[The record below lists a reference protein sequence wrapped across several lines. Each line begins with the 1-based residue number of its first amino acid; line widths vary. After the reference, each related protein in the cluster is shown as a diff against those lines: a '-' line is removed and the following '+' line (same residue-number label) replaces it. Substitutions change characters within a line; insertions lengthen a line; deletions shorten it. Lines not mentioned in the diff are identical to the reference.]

1 MKKPSPLLRNT
12 IIMPAVN
19 MIMRSVSVGFNAYLT
34 SRIGSQGIGLFQLVM
49 TVYSLAVTFSCAGM
63 RLASMR
69 MTVES
74 ASERSTDRFM
84 LCAMGCGCTVGV
96 ILYTFADIISLKR
109 LGNACTAP
117 MLRIL
122 AFALPF
128 TATSSVLGGYF
139 TAKGMILPYSCIQL
153 IEQGIKTLAA
163 MLLIRGAHTPQ
174 SACTAVI
181 TAMVV
186 SEALSFLLSFAL
198 KKSVVKKGAADK
210 SVRLKSFF
218 RIALPDAAGTCV
230 RSILLTVEHLLIPKG
245 FERSGEGSS
254 AALAAYGNIHGM
266 ALPLLLYPSAAL
278 SSLSALLIPELARRR
293 EACDKSGISLCV
305 ERNLRRTL
313 IFACVCA
320 GVFAIGAPAV
330 SNAVYHSD
338 EAVLYIRI
346 LSPLV
351 PIMYTDM
358 VTDGMLKGLDQQV
371 HSMNYNMIDSALCV
385 ILVAALLP
393 KYSVKGYIFILY
405 FSEILNF
412 YLSLRRLLIV
422 CEIRVFRG
430 SLQGNPKSL
439 LPKKCSISPRENGSR
454 SYRGLSK
461 RSRGLSSCR

>member
-1 MKKPSPLLRNT
+1 MKEPSPLLRNT
-12 IIMPAVN
+12 IIMTTVN
-19 MIMRSVSVGFNAYLT
+19 LIMRSVSVGFNAYLT
-34 SRIGSQGIGLFQLVM
+34 SKIGSQGIGLFQLVM

-84 LCAMGCGCTVGV
+84 LCAMGCGCTFGV

-128 TATSSVLGGYF
+128 TAMSSVLGGYF

-181 TAMVV
+181 TAMVA

-198 KKSVVKKGAADK
+198 KKSAVKKGAADK

-293 EACDKSGISLCV
+293 EAYDKSGISLCV
-305 ERNLRRTL
+305 EQNLKRTL

-320 GVFAIGAPAV
+320 GVFALGAPAV

-371 HSMNYNMIDSALCV
+371 HSMNYNMIDSAFCV
-385 ILVAALLP
+385 ILVAALLS

-412 YLSLRRLLIV
+412 YLSLRRLLAV
-422 CEIRVFRG
+422 CDIRVFQEF
-430 SLQGNPKSL
+430 SQGNSKSSRS
-439 LPKKCSISPRENGSR
+439 KKCSISPRENGSR

>member
-12 IIMPAVN
+12 IIMTAVN
-19 MIMRSVSVGFNAYLT
+19 LIMRSVSVGFNAYLT
-34 SRIGSQGIGLFQLVM
+34 SKIGSQGIGLFQLVM

-74 ASERSTDRFM
+74 ASERSTDCFM
-84 LCAMGCGCTVGV
+84 LCAMGCGCTAGV
-96 ILYTFADIISLKR
+96 ILYTFADIISLKK
-109 LGNACTAP
+109 LENACTAP

-128 TATSSVLGGYF
+128 TAMSSVLGGYF

-181 TAMVV
+181 TAMVA
-186 SEALSFLLSFAL
+186 SEALSFLLSFAF
-198 KKSVVKKGAADK
+198 KKSAVKKGAADK

-266 ALPLLLYPSAAL
+266 ALPLLLYPSAVL

-305 ERNLRRTL
+305 ERNLKRTL
-313 IFACVCA
+313 IFACACA
-320 GVFAIGAPAV
+320 GVFALGAPAV

-371 HSMNYNMIDSALCV
+371 HSMNYNMIDSAFCV

-412 YLSLRRLLIV
+412 YLSLRRLLTV
-422 CEIRVFRG
+422 CDIRVFR
-430 SLQGNPKSL
+430 
-439 LPKKCSISPRENGSR
+439 
-454 SYRGLSK
+454 
-461 RSRGLSSCR
+461 

>member
-12 IIMPAVN
+12 IIMTAVN
-19 MIMRSVSVGFNAYLT
+19 LIMRSVSVGFNAYLT

-128 TATSSVLGGYF
+128 TSMSSVLGGYF

-230 RSILLTVEHLLIPKG
+230 RNILLTVEHLLIPKG

-266 ALPLLLYPSAAL
+266 ALPLLLYPSAVL

-293 EACDKSGISLCV
+293 EANDKSGISLCV
-305 ERNLRRTL
+305 ERNLKRTL

-320 GVFAIGAPAV
+320 GVFALGAPAV

-338 EAVLYIRI
+338 EAVHYIRI

-412 YLSLRRLLIV
+412 YLSLRRLLTV

-439 LPKKCSISPRENGSR
+439 LPKKCLASPRENGSR

>member
-12 IIMPAVN
+12 IIMTTVN
-19 MIMRSVSVGFNAYLT
+19 LIMRSVSVGFNAYLT

-128 TATSSVLGGYF
+128 TAMSSVLGGYF
-139 TAKGMILPYSCIQL
+139 TAKGLILPYSCIQL

-163 MLLIRGAHTPQ
+163 ILLIRGAHTPQ

-181 TAMVV
+181 TAMVA

-198 KKSVVKKGAADK
+198 KKSAVKKGAADK

-266 ALPLLLYPSAAL
+266 ALPLLLYPSAVL

-293 EACDKSGISLCV
+293 EANDKSGINRCV
-305 ERNLRRTL
+305 ERNLKRTL

-320 GVFAIGAPAV
+320 GVFALGAPAV

-412 YLSLRRLLIV
+412 YLSLRRLLTV
-422 CEIRVFRG
+422 CDIRVFREF
-430 SLQGNPKSL
+430 SQGNPKSL
-439 LPKKCSISPRENGSR
+439 LPKKCLASPRENGSR
-454 SYRGLSK
+454 SYRVLSK
-461 RSRGLSSCR
+461 RSRDLSSCR

>member
-12 IIMPAVN
+12 IIMTTVN
-19 MIMRSVSVGFNAYLT
+19 LIMRSVSVGFNAYLT

-128 TATSSVLGGYF
+128 TAMSSVLGGYF
-139 TAKGMILPYSCIQL
+139 TAKGLILPYSCIQL

-163 MLLIRGAHTPQ
+163 ILLIRGAHTPQ

-181 TAMVV
+181 TAMVA
-186 SEALSFLLSFAL
+186 SEVLSFLLSFAL
-198 KKSVVKKGAADK
+198 KKSAVKKGAADK

-266 ALPLLLYPSAAL
+266 ALPLLLYPSAVL

-293 EACDKSGISLCV
+293 EANDKSGINRCV
-305 ERNLRRTL
+305 ERNLKRTL

-320 GVFAIGAPAV
+320 GVFALGAPAV

-412 YLSLRRLLIV
+412 YLSLRRLLTV

-439 LPKKCSISPRENGSR
+439 LPKKCLASPRVNGSR
-454 SYRGLSK
+454 SYRVLSK

>member
-12 IIMPAVN
+12 IIMTAVN
-19 MIMRSVSVGFNAYLT
+19 LIMRSVSVGFNAYLT

-84 LCAMGCGCTVGV
+84 LCAMGCGCTVGA

-117 MLRIL
+117 MLRLL

-128 TATSSVLGGYF
+128 TAMSSVLGGYF

-163 MLLIRGAHTPQ
+163 MLLIRGARTPQ

-181 TAMVV
+181 TAMVA

-198 KKSVVKKGAADK
+198 KKSAVKKGAADK

-230 RSILLTVEHLLIPKG
+230 RNILLTVEHLLIPKG
-245 FERSGEGSS
+245 FERSGEGNS

-266 ALPLLLYPSAAL
+266 ALPLLLYPH
-278 SSLSALLIPELARRR
+278 
-293 EACDKSGISLCV
+293 C
-305 ERNLRRTL
+305 
-313 IFACVCA
+313 
-320 GVFAIGAPAV
+320 
-330 SNAVYHSD
+330 
-338 EAVLYIRI
+338 
-346 LSPLV
+346 
-351 PIMYTDM
+351 
-358 VTDGMLKGLDQQV
+358 
-371 HSMNYNMIDSALCV
+371 
-385 ILVAALLP
+385 
-393 KYSVKGYIFILY
+393 
-405 FSEILNF
+405 
-412 YLSLRRLLIV
+412 
-422 CEIRVFRG
+422 
-430 SLQGNPKSL
+430 
-439 LPKKCSISPRENGSR
+439 
-454 SYRGLSK
+454 
-461 RSRGLSSCR
+461 

>member
-12 IIMPAVN
+12 IIMTAVN
-19 MIMRSVSVGFNAYLT
+19 LIMRSVSVGFNAYLT

-96 ILYTFADIISLKR
+96 ILSTFADIISLKR
-109 LGNACTAP
+109 LANACTAP

-128 TATSSVLGGYF
+128 TAMSNVVGGYF

-153 IEQGIKTLAA
+153 IEQGIKTLAS

-181 TAMVV
+181 TAMVA

-210 SVRLKSFF
+210 TVRLKSFF

-245 FERSGEGSS
+245 FERSGEGRS

-266 ALPLLLYPSAAL
+266 ALPLLLYPSAVL

-293 EACDKSGISLCV
+293 EACDKSGINRCV
-305 ERNLRRTL
+305 ERNLKRTL

-320 GVFAIGAPAV
+320 GVFALGAPAV

-412 YLSLRRLLIV
+412 YLSLRRLLTV
-422 CEIRVFRG
+422 CDIRVFRG

-439 LPKKCSISPRENGSR
+439 LPKKCLASPRVNGSR

>member
-1 MKKPSPLLRNT
+1 MKKTSPLLRNT
-12 IIMPAVN
+12 IIMTAVN
-19 MIMRSVSVGFNAYLT
+19 LIMRSVSVGFNAYLT

-74 ASERSTDRFM
+74 ASKRSTDRFM

-128 TATSSVLGGYF
+128 TAMSSVLGGYF
-139 TAKGMILPYSCIQL
+139 TAKSMILPYSCIQL

-181 TAMVV
+181 TAMVA

-198 KKSVVKKGAADK
+198 KKSAVKKGAADK

-266 ALPLLLYPSAAL
+266 ALPLLLYPSAVL

-305 ERNLRRTL
+305 ERNLKRTL
-313 IFACVCA
+313 IFAYVCA
-320 GVFAIGAPAV
+320 GVFALGAPAV

-393 KYSVKGYIFILY
+393 KYSVKGYIFIMY

-412 YLSLRRLLIV
+412 YLSLRRLLTV

-439 LPKKCSISPRENGSR
+439 LPKKCLASPRVNGSR
-454 SYRGLSK
+454 SYRVLSK

>member
-12 IIMPAVN
+12 IIMTAVN
-19 MIMRSVSVGFNAYLT
+19 LIMRSVSVGFNAYLT

-128 TATSSVLGGYF
+128 TAMSSVLGGYF
-139 TAKGMILPYSCIQL
+139 TAKGLILPYSCIQL

-181 TAMVV
+181 TAMVA

-210 SVRLKSFF
+210 TVRLKSFF

-266 ALPLLLYPSAAL
+266 ALPLLLYPSAVL

-293 EACDKSGISLCV
+293 EACDKSGINRCV
-305 ERNLRRTL
+305 ERNLKRTL

-320 GVFAIGAPAV
+320 GVFALGAPAV

-412 YLSLRRLLIV
+412 YLSLRRLLTV
-422 CEIRVFRG
+422 CDIRVFRG

-439 LPKKCSISPRENGSR
+439 LPKKCLASPRVNGSR
-454 SYRGLSK
+454 SYWGLSK

>member
-12 IIMPAVN
+12 IIMTAVN
-19 MIMRSVSVGFNAYLT
+19 LIMRSVSVGFNAYLT

-96 ILYTFADIISLKR
+96 ILYTFADIISLKK
-109 LGNACTAP
+109 LENACTAP

-128 TATSSVLGGYF
+128 TAMSSVLGGYF

-181 TAMVV
+181 TATVASDGV
-186 SEALSFLLSFAL
+186 SFLLSFAL
-198 KKSVVKKGAADK
+198 KKSAVKKGAADK

-266 ALPLLLYPSAAL
+266 ALPLLLYPSAVL

-293 EACDKSGISLCV
+293 EAYDKSGISLCV
-305 ERNLRRTL
+305 ERNLKRTL
-313 IFACVCA
+313 IFACACA
-320 GVFAIGAPAV
+320 GVFALGAPAV

-412 YLSLRRLLIV
+412 YLSLRRLLTV
-422 CEIRVFRG
+422 CDIRVFREF
-430 SLQGNPKSL
+430 SQGNSKSSRS
-439 LPKKCSISPRENGSR
+439 KKCSISPRENGSR

>member
-1 MKKPSPLLRNT
+1 
-12 IIMPAVN
+12 
-19 MIMRSVSVGFNAYLT
+19 
-34 SRIGSQGIGLFQLVM
+34 
-49 TVYSLAVTFSCAGM
+49 
-63 RLASMR
+63 
-69 MTVES
+69 
-74 ASERSTDRFM
+74 
-84 LCAMGCGCTVGV
+84 
-96 ILYTFADIISLKR
+96 
-109 LGNACTAP
+109 
-117 MLRIL
+117 MLRLL

-128 TATSSVLGGYF
+128 TAMSSVLGGYF

-163 MLLIRGAHTPQ
+163 MLLIRGARTPQ

-181 TAMVV
+181 TAMVA

-198 KKSVVKKGAADK
+198 KKSAVKKGAADK

-230 RSILLTVEHLLIPKG
+230 RNILLTVEHLLIPKG

-266 ALPLLLYPSAAL
+266 ALPLLLYPSAVL

-305 ERNLRRTL
+305 ERNLKRTL
-313 IFACVCA
+313 IFAYVCA
-320 GVFAIGAPAV
+320 GVFALGAPAV

-385 ILVAALLP
+385 ILVATLLP

-412 YLSLRRLLIV
+412 YLSLRRLLTV
-422 CEIRVFRG
+422 CEIRVFREF
-430 SLQGNPKSL
+430 SQGNSKSSQS
-439 LPKKCSISPRENGSR
+439 KKCSISPQENGSR
-454 SYRGLSK
+454 SYRVLSK

>member
-12 IIMPAVN
+12 IIMTAVN
-19 MIMRSVSVGFNAYLT
+19 LIMRSVSVSFNAYLT

-84 LCAMGCGCTVGV
+84 LCSMGCGCTVGV

-117 MLRIL
+117 MLRL
-122 AFALPF
+122 LSFALPF
-128 TATSSVLGGYF
+128 TAMSSVLGGYF

-181 TAMVV
+181 TATVA

-210 SVRLKSFF
+210 TVRLKSFF
-218 RIALPDAAGTCV
+218 RIALPDAAGTCM

-266 ALPLLLYPSAAL
+266 ALPLLLYPSAVL

-293 EACDKSGISLCV
+293 EAYDKSGISLCV
-305 ERNLRRTL
+305 ERNLKRTL
-313 IFACVCA
+313 IFACACA
-320 GVFAIGAPAV
+320 GVFGLGAPAV

-412 YLSLRRLLIV
+412 YLSLRRLLTV
-422 CEIRVFRG
+422 CDIRVFREF
-430 SLQGNPKSL
+430 SQGNSKSSRS
-439 LPKKCSISPRENGSR
+439 KKCSISPRENGSR

>member
-12 IIMPAVN
+12 IIMTAVN
-19 MIMRSVSVGFNAYLT
+19 LIMRSVSVGFNAYLT

-74 ASERSTDRFM
+74 ASDRSTDRFM

-128 TATSSVLGGYF
+128 TAMSSVLGGYF
-139 TAKGMILPYSCIQL
+139 TAKGLILPYSCIQL

-163 MLLIRGAHTPQ
+163 MLLIRSAHTPQ

-181 TAMVV
+181 TAMVA
-186 SEALSFLLSFAL
+186 SEALSFLLSFAI
-198 KKSVVKKGAADK
+198 KKSAVKKGAADK
-210 SVRLKSFF
+210 AVRLKSFF

-266 ALPLLLYPSAAL
+266 ALPLLLYPSAVL

-293 EACDKSGISLCV
+293 EACDKSGINRCV

-313 IFACVCA
+313 IFACACA
-320 GVFAIGAPAV
+320 GVFALGAPAV
-330 SNAVYHSD
+330 SNSVYHSD

-412 YLSLRRLLIV
+412 YLSLRRLLTV
-422 CEIRVFRG
+422 CDIRDFREF
-430 SLQGNPKSL
+430 SQGNSKSSRS
-439 LPKKCSISPRENGSR
+439 KKCSISPRENGSR

>member
-12 IIMPAVN
+12 IIMTAVN
-19 MIMRSVSVGFNAYLT
+19 LIMRSVSVGFNAYLT

-84 LCAMGCGCTVGV
+84 LCAMGCGCTFGV
-96 ILYTFADIISLKR
+96 ILYTFADIISLKK

-128 TATSSVLGGYF
+128 TAMSSVLGGYF

-181 TAMVV
+181 TAMVA

-266 ALPLLLYPSAAL
+266 ALPLLLYPSAVL

-305 ERNLRRTL
+305 ERNLKRTL

-320 GVFAIGAPAV
+320 GVFALGAPAV

-412 YLSLRRLLIV
+412 YLSLRRLLTV
-422 CEIRVFRG
+422 CDIRVFREF
-430 SLQGNPKSL
+430 SQGNSKSSRS
-439 LPKKCSISPRENGSR
+439 KKCSISPRENGSR

>member
-12 IIMPAVN
+12 IIMTAVN
-19 MIMRSVSVGFNAYLT
+19 LIMRSVSVGFNAYLT

>member
-12 IIMPAVN
+12 IIMTTVN
-19 MIMRSVSVGFNAYLT
+19 LIMRSVSVGFNAYLT

-128 TATSSVLGGYF
+128 TAMSSVLGGYF
-139 TAKGMILPYSCIQL
+139 TAKGLILPYSCIQL

-163 MLLIRGAHTPQ
+163 ILLIRGAHTPQ

-181 TAMVV
+181 TAMVA

-198 KKSVVKKGAADK
+198 KKSAVKKGAADK

-266 ALPLLLYPSAAL
+266 ALPLLLYPSAVL

-293 EACDKSGISLCV
+293 EANDKSGINRCV
-305 ERNLRRTL
+305 ERNLKRTL

-320 GVFAIGAPAV
+320 GVFALGAPAV

-412 YLSLRRLLIV
+412 YLSLRRLLTV

-439 LPKKCSISPRENGSR
+439 LPKKCLASPRVNGSR
-454 SYRGLSK
+454 SYRVLSK

>member
-12 IIMPAVN
+12 IIMTTVN
-19 MIMRSVSVGFNAYLT
+19 LIMRSVSVGFNAYLT

-128 TATSSVLGGYF
+128 TAMSSVLGGYF
-139 TAKGMILPYSCIQL
+139 TAKGLILPYSCIQL

-163 MLLIRGAHTPQ
+163 ILLIRGAHTPQ

-181 TAMVV
+181 TAMVA

-198 KKSVVKKGAADK
+198 KKSAVKKGAADK

-266 ALPLLLYPSAAL
+266 ALPLLLYPSAVL

-305 ERNLRRTL
+305 ERNLKRTL

-320 GVFAIGAPAV
+320 GVFALGAPAV

-412 YLSLRRLLIV
+412 YLSLRRLLAV
-422 CEIRVFRG
+422 CDIRVFREF
-430 SLQGNPKSL
+430 SQGNSKSSRS
-439 LPKKCSISPRENGSR
+439 KKCSISPRENGSR

>member
-12 IIMPAVN
+12 IIMTAVN
-19 MIMRSVSVGFNAYLT
+19 LIMRSVSVGFNAYLT

-84 LCAMGCGCTVGV
+84 LCAMGCGCTFGV
-96 ILYTFADIISLKR
+96 ILYTFADIISLKK

-128 TATSSVLGGYF
+128 TAMSSVLGGYF

-181 TAMVV
+181 TATVA

-198 KKSVVKKGAADK
+198 KKSAVKKGAADK

-266 ALPLLLYPSAAL
+266 ALPLLLYPSAVL

-305 ERNLRRTL
+305 ERNLKRTL
-313 IFACVCA
+313 IFACICV
-320 GVFAIGAPAV
+320 GVFALGAPAV

-412 YLSLRRLLIV
+412 YLSLRRLLTV
-422 CEIRVFRG
+422 CDIRVFQEF
-430 SLQGNPKSL
+430 SQGNSKSSRS
-439 LPKKCSISPRENGSR
+439 KKCSISPRENGSR

>member
-1 MKKPSPLLRNT
+1 MKKPSQLLRNT
-12 IIMPAVN
+12 IIMTAVN
-19 MIMRSVSVGFNAYLT
+19 LIMRSVSVGFNAYLT

-128 TATSSVLGGYF
+128 TAMSSVLGGYF

-153 IEQGIKTLAA
+153 IEQGIKTLSA
-163 MLLIRGAHTPQ
+163 MLLIKGAHTPQ

-181 TAMVV
+181 TAMVA

-198 KKSVVKKGAADK
+198 KKSAVKKGAADK
-210 SVRLKSFF
+210 TVRLKSFF
-218 RIALPDAAGTCV
+218 HIALPDAAGTCV

-266 ALPLLLYPSAAL
+266 DLPLLLYPSAVL

-305 ERNLRRTL
+305 ERNLKRTL

-320 GVFAIGAPAV
+320 GVFALGAPAV

-412 YLSLRRLLIV
+412 YLSLRRLLTV

-430 SLQGNPKSL
+430 SLQGNPKSSRS
-439 LPKKCSISPRENGSR
+439 KKCSISPRENGSR
-454 SYRGLSK
+454 SYRVLSK

>member
-1 MKKPSPLLRNT
+1 MKKPSQLLRNT
-12 IIMPAVN
+12 IIMTTVN
-19 MIMRSVSVGFNAYLT
+19 LIMRSVSVGFNAYLT

-109 LGNACTAP
+109 LENACTAP

-128 TATSSVLGGYF
+128 TAMSSVLGGYF

-153 IEQGIKTLAA
+153 IEQGIKTLSA
-163 MLLIRGAHTPQ
+163 MLLIKGAHTPQ

-181 TAMVV
+181 TAMVA
-186 SEALSFLLSFAL
+186 SEALSFLLSFSL
-198 KKSVVKKGAADK
+198 KKIVVKKGAADK

-266 ALPLLLYPSAAL
+266 ALPLLLYPSAVL

-293 EACDKSGISLCV
+293 EACDKSGISRCV

-313 IFACVCA
+313 IFACACA
-320 GVFAIGAPAV
+320 GVFALGAPAV

-412 YLSLRRLLIV
+412 YLSLRRLLTV

-439 LPKKCSISPRENGSR
+439 LPKKCLASPRENGSR
-454 SYRGLSK
+454 SYQVLSK

>member
-12 IIMPAVN
+12 IIMTAVN
-19 MIMRSVSVGFNAYLT
+19 LIMRSVSVGFNAYLT

-49 TVYSLAVTFSCAGM
+49 TVYSLAVTFSCAGL

-74 ASERSTDRFM
+74 ASERSTDSFM

-122 AFALPF
+122 AFTLPF
-128 TATSSVLGGYF
+128 TAMSSVLGGYF

-181 TAMVV
+181 TATVA
-186 SEALSFLLSFAL
+186 SETLSFLLSFAL

-230 RSILLTVEHLLIPKG
+230 RSILLTVEHLLIPNG

-266 ALPLLLYPSAAL
+266 ALPLLLYPSAVL

-305 ERNLRRTL
+305 ERNLKRTL
-313 IFACVCA
+313 IFACACA
-320 GVFAIGAPAV
+320 GVFALGAPAV

-412 YLSLRRLLIV
+412 YLSLRRLLTV
-422 CEIRVFRG
+422 CDIRVFREF
-430 SLQGNPKSL
+430 SQGNSKSSRS
-439 LPKKCSISPRENGSR
+439 KKCSISPRENGSR

>member
-12 IIMPAVN
+12 IIMTAVN

>member
-12 IIMPAVN
+12 IIMTAVN
-19 MIMRSVSVGFNAYLT
+19 LIMRSVSVGFNAYLT

-63 RLASMR
+63 RHASMR

-128 TATSSVLGGYF
+128 TAMSNVLGGYF

-181 TAMVV
+181 TAMVA

-198 KKSVVKKGAADK
+198 KKSAVKKGAAEK

-266 ALPLLLYPSAAL
+266 ALPLLLYPSAVL

-305 ERNLRRTL
+305 ERNLKRTL

-412 YLSLRRLLIV
+412 YLSLRRLLTV
-422 CEIRVFRG
+422 CEIRVFREF
-430 SLQGNPKSL
+430 SQGNPKSL
-439 LPKKCSISPRENGSR
+439 LPKKCLASPRVNGSR
-454 SYRGLSK
+454 SYRVLSK

>member
-12 IIMPAVN
+12 IIMTTVN
-19 MIMRSVSVGFNAYLT
+19 LIMRSVSVGFNAYLT

-109 LGNACTAP
+109 LANACTAP

-128 TATSSVLGGYF
+128 TAMSSVLGGYF
-139 TAKGMILPYSCIQL
+139 TAKGLILPYSCIQL

-181 TAMVV
+181 TAMVA
-186 SEALSFLLSFAL
+186 SEALSFFLSFAL
-198 KKSVVKKGAADK
+198 KKSAVKKSAADK
-210 SVRLKSFF
+210 TVRLKSFF

-266 ALPLLLYPSAAL
+266 ALPLLLYPSAVL

-293 EACDKSGISLCV
+293 EANDKSGINRCV
-305 ERNLRRTL
+305 ERNLKRTL

-320 GVFAIGAPAV
+320 GVFALGAPAV

-412 YLSLRRLLIV
+412 YLSLRRLLTV

-439 LPKKCSISPRENGSR
+439 LPKKCLASPRVNGSR
-454 SYRGLSK
+454 SYRVLSK